1 MSLHKYDRP
10 LRIELSPS
18 IFYLRLVRYSHLL
31 SVLFVLYLSSL
42 QWWSL
47 LILLPLLYS
56 YRHALNSFDHNSR
69 CTVLRIHPDGRYIS
83 YSADGSQQSV
93 SQIEQVIYLPYLLNI
108 RFERLGK
115 SGHHLLFADAMTL
128 SHWQQLQLFLR
139 FSLQLTAD
147 N

>member
-47 LILLPLLYS
+47 LILLPLIYS

-108 RFERLGK
+108 RLERLGK